1 MSKVSHCPTPPNPSP
16 NPGSKR
22 PCSQAR
28 PPYPPFPPFPPFP
41 PPFPS
46 LPFPSLPPPILPP
59 STYLPIYLPPSTY
72 PSTYLPI
79 YLSIYLS
86 TYLTIYLSTYLPNPP
101 GPPPGRCTNSR
112 FPYPSQGLFS
122 SLSSPQ
128 ALPNPS
134 RAFFFFFF
142 FYANQAGLE
151 PVTSLSP
158 LCLPIS
164 YLFSSYANCAI
175 PARLKIQWF
184 FSMLF
189 ICKSNSR
196 PSLAL
201 ENNDVMNLRP
211 RGPAVQR
218 SKNQNKPKFAKRNG
232 NCSLLGFGKD
242 PLRALKKTL
251 TP

>member
-1 MSKVSHCPTPPNPSP
+1 MT
-16 NPGSKR
+16 
-22 PCSQAR
+22 
-28 PPYPPFPPFPPFP
+28 
-41 PPFPS
+41 
-46 LPFPSLPPPILPP
+46 
-59 STYLPIYLPPSTY
+59 
-72 PSTYLPI
+72 
-79 YLSIYLS
+79 SIVKFLVF
-86 TYLTIYLSTYLPNPP
+86 THVTP

-112 FPYPSQGLFS
+112 FPYPSQGPFS

-134 RAFFFFFF
+134 RAFFFFF

-232 NCSLLGFGKD
+232 NCSLLGFAKD

-251 TP
+251 TPLPFCWKFCTIMKYLKCLSLRLFSVVITRNSLLFRLGTFTPNSDPLYISYLLVISINHKRLKIGENCSAAG